1 MSLRGVIAADGT
13 VMEPSMLGKVK
24 TSVQCL
30 AIVLAIVRP
39 GEPVGGLYVDEWA
52 MLVAAALTLWSA
64 VDYLARALPVIARH
78 G

>member
-1 MSLRGVIAADGT
+1 
-13 VMEPSMLGKVK
+13 MLGKLK
-24 TSVQCL
+24 TRVQFL

-39 GEPVGGLYVDEWA
+39 GDPIGGLYIDEWV
-52 MLVAAALTLWSA
+52 MLAAAALITLWSA